1 MFSCHCNVH
10 QFSHSFGPI
19 LEFLLSCSR
28 DCLGTPFCVQQS
40 YTTLWEGSFFW
51 ISLCCRVERSRTR
64 WLKSLRKKKAIPTA
78 SSLRTLHPFFDNLG
92 VLRVGGRLTNS
103 QIAYSQRHL
112 VILSGQHPLTKLII
126 RAGHVR
132 LFHAGPTLVSF
143 SLRRRFHIIR
153 IRNAVLS
160 ITRACVVCR
169 RTSARPQPQIMGQLP
184 LERITPGIVFENVGI
199 DYAGPVYLKLG

>member
-1 MFSCHCNVH
+1 MSINSLIPLDRYSSSSCLVRVTAWVLRFVCN
-10 QFSHSFGPI
+10 SRTRRCGKAHSSGY
-19 LEFLLSCSR
+19 LSAAE
-28 DCLGTPFCVQQS
+28 LNAA
-40 YTTLWEGSFFW
+40 E
-51 ISLCCRVERSRTR
+51 TR

-92 VLRVGGRLTNS
+92 ILRVGGRLTNS

-112 VILSGQHPLTKLII
+112 VTLSGQHPLTKLII
-126 RAGHVR
+126 RAGHAR

-153 IRNAVLS
+153 ICNAVRS

-169 RTSARPQPQIMGQLP
+169 RTSARPQP
-184 LERITPGIVFENVGI
+184 
-199 DYAGPVYLKLG
+199 